1 VSGPAPRRHAALPA
15 LLWANVVAGAGTF
28 MPAALL
34 VPIANDLGASIAATG
49 QALTVFAIA
58 MAIGAPLLAAAT
70 AGVDR
75 RTLLVSVL
83 ALFGLLTAGS
93 ALVASLAAM
102 LAVRA
107 AAGLVAGL
115 ITPQAATVAGLLVP
129 PERRASAVAYVFNG
143 YALSIVVGLSLGA
156 WLGDAFGWR
165 AALAGVAAMSLLGAA
180 WVGASVPRGLTVPP
194 LGLAAA
200 GAFARDGRLRAI
212 LAVTVLQ
219 ATGQF
224 LIYSYLGPLLERQA
238 GIEPRHAG
246 LAFAALAATGL
257 VGGLLAMR
265 RLAVDP
271 PGRVASAGLAAMAV
285 GFASWPAIEWSG
297 GAPWALAWVALAW
310 GTPCFA
316 VNMAQQA
323 RLVQARPALA
333 SLSVALNSSGM
344 FVGQAAGT
352 AAAGALIHGGAAAAL
367 APVGAA
373 LIVLALAVSLRI
385 DRAAAHARAAG

>member
-1 VSGPAPRRHAALPA
+1 LSRLSPNAPAALPA

-34 VPIANDLGASIAATG
+34 VPIAADLGASVAATG

-58 MAIGAPLLAAAT
+58 MAIGAPLLAAST
-70 AGVDR
+70 AHIDR
-75 RTLLVSVL
+75 RTLMVAVL
-83 ALFGLLTAGS
+83 TLFGLLTAGS
-93 ALVASLAAM
+93 AAVPTLAAL

-107 AAGLVAGL
+107 AAGLAAGL

-129 PERRASAVAYVFNG
+129 PERRAAAVAYVFNG
-143 YALSIVVGLSLGA
+143 YALSIVVGVSLGA

-165 AALAGVAAMSLLGAA
+165 AALAGVGAMGLLGAG
-180 WVGASVPRGLTVPP
+180 WVAATVPRGLVVPP

-200 GAFARDGRLRAI
+200 GEVARDRRLRAI

-224 LIYSYLGPLLERQA
+224 MIYSYLGPLLERQA

-257 VGGLLAMR
+257 AGGVLAMR
-265 RLAVDP
+265 RLASDP
-271 PGRVASAGLAAMAV
+271 PARVVAIGLAAMAV

-297 GAPWALAWVALAW
+297 GSPWALAWVALAW
-310 GTPCFA
+310 GTPVFA

-323 RLVQARPALA
+323 RLAQGRPALA
-333 SLSVALNSSGM
+333 SLSIALNSSGM

-352 AAAGALIHGGAAAAL
+352 AAAGALIHGGATAAL
-367 APVGAA
+367 APLGTG
-373 LIVLALAVSLRI
+373 LILLALVLSIRV
-385 DRAAAHARAAG
+385 DRDPA